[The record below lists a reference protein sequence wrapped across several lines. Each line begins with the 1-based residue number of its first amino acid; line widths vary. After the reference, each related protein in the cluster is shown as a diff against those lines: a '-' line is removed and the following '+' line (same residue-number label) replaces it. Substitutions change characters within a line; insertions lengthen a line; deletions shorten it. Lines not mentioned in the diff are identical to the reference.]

1 MESFYISLA
10 FGCAAA
16 AANVAGGLLLTI
28 KRRWDEMLLK
38 YFVALGTGFM
48 LGAAFLGMVPE
59 SVRLTDHAPLLI
71 LGGYLLIH
79 FAEHTLASHFHFG
92 EETHVEAVLAPSVS
106 IFALIGLLV
115 HTFFDGVSIASGFH
129 VSTELGVLIFVAVAL
144 HKIPEGFTVG
154 SIMLASGRNRTMAI
168 ASSVALGFSTI
179 CGVLFASYLEGLLG
193 YRLAVSAGVMIYVAA
208 SDLMPE
214 VNREKGILM
223 ALMVFV
229 GVLLFYLTERLLSGI
244 GH

>member
-1 MESFYISLA
+1 MDSFYISLA
-10 FGCAAA
+10 FGGAAA
-16 AANVAGGLLLTI
+16 AANVVGGLLVTI
-28 KRRWDEMLLK
+28 KRRWDEVLLK
-38 YFVALGTGFM
+38 HFVAVGAGFM

-71 LGGYLLIH
+71 LAGYLLIH

-106 IFALIGLLV
+106 LFALTGLLV

-129 VSTELGVLIFVAVAL
+129 VSKELGLLIFVAVAL

-154 SIMLASGRNRTMAI
+154 SIMLASGRNRTVAI
-168 ASSVALGFSTI
+168 ASSMALGLSTVF
-179 CGVLFASYLEGLLG
+179 GVLFASYLKGLLG
-193 YRLAVSAGVMIYVAA
+193 YRLALSAGVMIYVAA

-214 VNREKGILM
+214 VNREKGIRM

-229 GVLLFYLTERLLSGI
+229 GVLLFYLTERLLSGL
-244 GH
+244 GY